1 MSHRRQPIPQR
12 TPVRRPP
19 PPAPTPAAAGP
30 AAQPSARYVRLLPG
44 DPAPVFVQRS
54 PNNARFAS
62 QTLGGMYVALLFHVS
77 AGDPRSRVAL
87 DAAAAR
93 KDLFD
98 TRRAVCFAVSCDPA
112 DETRLTSA
120 SPGMSFFWDA
130 DGTVAKLHGVLP
142 ADWKA
147 GDAVNAM
154 RQWVVLDPQQ
164 RVHAVVPFRDDGSD
178 AEEVFRLIE
187 RAPDADRI
195 VGFEMQ
201 APVLAIPNVFEPD
214 LCRAL
219 IDHYQVTGGEASGFM
234 REVNGRTV
242 LMHDTSHKV
251 RSDVML
257 DDGPLKDATR
267 ERIHRR
273 VRPEIAKIHQFQVSR
288 MERYLIGCYTAAAGG
303 HFRAHRDNTTKGTAH
318 RRFAVSINLNADF
331 DGGEV
336 SFPEYGGRSYKP
348 PPGGAVVFSC
358 SLLHKVSPVTKGER
372 FAFLP
377 FLYDDA
383 AARIREANLA
393 FVGEE

>member
-12 TPVRRPP
+12 ASRRPP
-19 PPAPTPAAAGP
+19 APIATPAAEP
-30 AAQPSARYVRLLPG
+30 APRELRHVRLLPG

-54 PNNARFAS
+54 PNNERFAS
-62 QTLGGMYVALLFHVS
+62 QTLGGLYVALLFHVS
-77 AGDPRSRVAL
+77 AGDERSRAAL

-93 KDLFD
+93 ADLFD
-98 TRRAVCFAVSCDPA
+98 ARRAVCFAVSNDPA
-112 DETRLTSA
+112 DEGRLKSA
-120 SPGMSFFWDA
+120 RPGLSFFWDE
-130 DGTVAKLHGVLP
+130 DGTAARLHGVLA
-142 ADWKA
+142 ADWTP
-147 GDAVNAM
+147 GDALTAR

-164 RVHAVVPFRDDGSD
+164 RVHAIVPFRDDGSD
-178 AEEVFRLIE
+178 AEEVFRLIAG
-187 RAPDADRI
+187 APAADRI

-201 APVLAIPNVFEPD
+201 APVLAIPNVFEPE

-219 IDHYQVTGGEASGFM
+219 MAHYADKGGEASGFM

-242 LMHDTSHKV
+242 LMHDTAHKV
-251 RSDVML
+251 RSDLML
-257 DDGPLKDATR
+257 DDGPLKTATR

-273 VRPEIAKIHQFQVSR
+273 IRPEIAKVHQFDVSR
-288 MERYLIGCYTAAAGG
+288 MERYLIGCYTAEAGG

-331 DGGEV
+331 EGGEV
-336 SFPEYGGRSYKP
+336 SFPEYGARSYKP

-358 SLLHKVSPVTKGER
+358 SLLHKVSPVTRGER

-383 AARIREANLA
+383 AAKVREANLA